1 MSKLTAITPQKKDK
15 NRVNIDIDGKFSFG
29 LDLESLV
36 KEKLRVGLEL
46 DQKEIDRLK
55 NLNETGLLLGQVISL
70 LSRRPHSKREITQ
83 YLQKKHAT
91 DKQKEI
97 IIQKL
102 ENLNY
107 IDDEEFIL
115 WWIDQ
120 RKTFR
125 PKGKIAIF
133 QELRLKGID
142 EKLIKS
148 VFEKNEETNENS
160 DFIVALGLGR
170 KRLERIKNLPEM
182 EIKTKLSRF
191 LASRGFEWEII
202 KDVIDSLMKKD

>member
-1 MSKLTAITPQKKDK
+1 MSKITAITPQKKDK

-36 KEKLRVGLEL
+36 KEKLKIGYEL
-46 DQKEIDRLK
+46 DEKEIERLK
-55 NLNETGLLLGQVISL
+55 NLNETGLLQSQVISL

-97 IIQKL
+97 IVQKL

-107 IDDEEFIL
+107 INDEEFVV

-133 QELRLKGID
+133 QELRQKGVD

-148 VFEKNEETNENS
+148 VFGKSEEKKENS
-160 DFIVALGLGR
+160 DFSVALELGK
-170 KRLERIKNLPEM
+170 KRYERVKNLPEM
-182 EIKTKLSRF
+182 EVKTKLSRF
-191 LASRGFEWEII
+191 LAGRGFEWEII
-202 KDVIDSLMKKD
+202 KDVIDSLLKKE